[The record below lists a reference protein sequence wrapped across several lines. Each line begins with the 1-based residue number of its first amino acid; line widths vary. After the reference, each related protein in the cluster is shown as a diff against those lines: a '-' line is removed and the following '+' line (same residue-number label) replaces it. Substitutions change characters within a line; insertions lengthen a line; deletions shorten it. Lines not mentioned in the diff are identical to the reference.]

1 MIQNY
6 LKIALRNLLRHKT
19 FSVINI
25 FGLALSMSICLLIIM
40 LVRDAHRYDRF
51 HPEGERVFRV
61 LTDAQR
67 KVGRS
72 ESYASSPYT
81 VAKALREE
89 HPDVELWTPLVR
101 TFGGQLKT
109 GNRSFNFSGM
119 FTDGSFFDMFGF
131 ELTSGDPETALN
143 EPYAVVLTSELATR
157 LFGDNDP
164 LGETLEAPGYAKP
177 FRVTGVLRP
186 FPGKTHL
193 EFTALG
199 SLATQ
204 LAEEKLPDAPQV
216 SENWQNYYSSYNFV
230 RLKTRAGKT
239 TAETALATIV
249 EKKYAG
255 LELESRDAGYRF
267 RLQPLDDITPGGML
281 SNSMGRGMPE
291 FLVWFFSV
299 LGAIVML
306 SACFNYTNLTIARA
320 LVRTREVGVRKVL
333 GASRRQVFGQFIG
346 ESVVLAL
353 VALVAGYGLMKL
365 VKPRFEQLSITE
377 ALDVRVQEDA
387 VLFGQFVLFAVLVG
401 ILAGVLPAFTLSKT
415 SPLAVL
421 QKLQNVQF
429 IRRIGLRKT
438 LLVVQFTVTLVFFI
452 IVTIVWRQ
460 VDHLIVSNFG
470 FDKPHT
476 LLVQLREQPFDRA
489 SAALAQV
496 SGVGNLSGISIPMG
510 TWSDGSDD
518 VRTHAEAERVG
529 VRDYFIDHRY
539 LDHFGIN
546 LAAGE
551 PFPENPAQQCELF
564 AIVNTLFVKQF
575 KLGEQPGDAIGKSIL
590 VGDSL
595 QLTIRGVTEDFPFK
609 PGIYAPEPLL
619 LRYNPSAWQVLN
631 LDIAAGDPAPVLA
644 ALERSWKK
652 LEPDQPFEAGF
663 YDETVRGLYA
673 EMLDLGRIVGFFGLL
688 GMIIA
693 CMGLLGMAIYTVE
706 SRSKEISIRK
716 VIGASPRDIVLQLSK
731 GYLVLFGIAVL
742 IAVPACY
749 LLGSQGLQIFA
760 DRIPLSAAVFLPG
773 VLLLLVVAGITVGS
787 QTVWAAL
794 SSPVQPLRSE

>member
-6 LKIALRNLLRHKT
+6 VKIALRNLLRHKT
-19 FSVINI
+19 FSVINVL
-25 FGLALSMSICLLIIM
+25 GLAFSMSICLLIIM

-51 HPEGERVFRV
+51 HPAGDRVFRV

-67 KVGRS
+67 KSERS

-81 VAKALREE
+81 VAKTLRDEL
-89 HPDVELWTPLVR
+89 PQVELWTPLVR

-109 GNRSFNFSGM
+109 SDRSFNFSGM

-131 ELTSGDPETALN
+131 ELASGDPETALG
-143 EPYAVVLTSELATR
+143 EPYAVVLTEELAVR
-157 LFGDNDP
+157 LFGDKDP
-164 LGETLEAPGYAKP
+164 VGETLEAPGYAKP

-216 SENWQNYYSSYNFV
+216 AENWLNYYGTYNFV
-230 RLKTRAGKT
+230 RLKTRADKPA
-239 TAETALATIV
+239 AESSLATIA

-255 LELESRDAGYRF
+255 LELESRDASYRF
-267 RLQPLDDITPGGML
+267 RLQPLADITPGGML
-281 SNSMGRGMPE
+281 SNSMGRGMPA

-306 SACFNYTNLTIARA
+306 SACFNYTNLTIARS

-333 GASRRQVFGQFIG
+333 GASRWQVFGQFIG

-353 VALVAGYGLMKL
+353 LALVAGYGLMKL
-365 VKPRFEQLSITE
+365 VKPRFEQLSISE

-387 VLFGQFVLFAVLVG
+387 VLYGQFVLFAVLVG
-401 ILAGVLPAFTLSKT
+401 IIAGMLPALTLSKT
-415 SPLAVL
+415 SPLSVL
-421 QKLQNVQF
+421 QKLQNVKL
-429 IRRIGLRKT
+429 IRRIGLRKS

-476 LLVQLREQPFDRA
+476 LLVQLQGQPFDRA
-489 SAALAQV
+489 SASLAQV
-496 SGVGNLSGISIPMG
+496 PGVGKMSGISMPMG
-510 TWSDGSDD
+510 TWNDGSDD
-518 VRTHAEAERVG
+518 VRTHAGAERVG

-539 LDHFGIN
+539 LDHFGIK
-546 LAAGE
+546 LAAGK

-564 AIVNTLFVKQF
+564 AIVNTLFVQQF
-575 KLGEQPGDAIGKSIL
+575 KLGVQPGDAIGKSIL

-595 QLTIRGVTEDFPFK
+595 YLTIRGVTEDFPFK
-609 PGIYAPEPLL
+609 PGMYAPEPLL
-619 LRYNPSAWQVLN
+619 LRYNPTEWQVLN
-631 LDIAAGDPAPVLA
+631 LDIAAGDPIPVLA
-644 ALERSWKK
+644 VLTRNWKK
-652 LEPDQPFEAGF
+652 LEPDQPFQAEF
-663 YDETVRGLYA
+663 YDETVRGVYA

-688 GMIIA
+688 GLIIA

-706 SRSKEISIRK
+706 SKAKEISIRK
-716 VIGASPRDIVLQLSK
+716 VIGAQPRDIVVQLTK
-731 GYLVLFGIAVL
+731 GYLGLLGIAVL
-742 IAVPACY
+742 IAVPLCY
-749 LLGSQGLQIFA
+749 LLGSQMLQTFA
-760 DRIPLSAAVFLPG
+760 DRIPLSAGVFLPG
-773 VLLLLVVAGITVGS
+773 VLLLLVVAGVTVGS

>member
-1 MIQNY
+1 MIHNY
-6 LKIALRNLLRHKT
+6 LKIALRNLLRHRT

-51 HPEGERVFRV
+51 HPDGERIFRV

-67 KVGRS
+67 KAGRS

-81 VAKALREE
+81 VAKALQEE
-89 HPDVELWTPLVR
+89 HPEVELWTPLVR

-109 GNRSFNFSGM
+109 GDRSFNFSGM

-131 ELTSGDPETALN
+131 DLASGDPETALG
-143 EPYAVVLTSELATR
+143 EPYTVVLTSELAAR
-157 LFGDNDP
+157 LFGEDDP
-164 LGETLEAPGYAKP
+164 VGETLEAPGYAKP

-204 LAEEKLPDAPQV
+204 LAEERLPEAWQV
-216 SENWQNYYSSYNFV
+216 SENWQNYYGAYNFV
-230 RLKTRAGKT
+230 RLKTRAGKSD
-239 TAETALATIV
+239 AEAALAAIV
-249 EKKYAG
+249 QEKYSG

-281 SNSMGRGMPE
+281 SNEMGRGMPE
-291 FLVWFFSV
+291 FLVWFFSM

-306 SACFNYTNLTIARA
+306 SACFNYTNLTIARS

-333 GASRRQVFGQFIG
+333 GASRRQVFGQFVG

-353 VALVAGYGLMKL
+353 LALVAGYLLMKL

-387 VLFGQFVLFAVLVG
+387 MLYGQFVLFAVLIGVV
-401 ILAGVLPAFTLSKT
+401 AGLLPALTLSKT

-421 QKLQNVQF
+421 QKLQNVRL

-438 LLVVQFTVTLVFFI
+438 LLVVQFTCTLIFFI

-460 VDHLIVSNFG
+460 VDHLITANFG

-476 LLVQLREQPFDRA
+476 LLVQLQGQPFDRA

-496 SGVGNLSGISIPMG
+496 PGVGNMSAISMPMG
-510 TWSDGSDD
+510 TWDDGLDD
-518 VRTHAEAERVG
+518 VRAHPEAERTG
-529 VRDYFIDHRY
+529 VRDYYIDHRY
-539 LDHFGIN
+539 LDHFGIP

-551 PFPENPAQQCELF
+551 PFPENPVQQCELF

-575 KLGEQPGDAIGKSIL
+575 KLGEQPGDAVGKSIL

-631 LDIAAGDPAPVLA
+631 LEIAAGDPAPVLA

-706 SRSKEISIRK
+706 SRAKEISIRK
-716 VIGASPRDIVLQLSK
+716 VIGARPRDIVMLLSK
-731 GYLVLFGIAVL
+731 GYLGLLGIAVL
-742 IAVPACY
+742 IAVPVCY
-749 LLGSQGLQIFA
+749 LLGNQGLQVFA
-760 DRIPLSAAVFLPG
+760 QRIPLSAGVFLPG
-773 VLLLLVVAGITVGS
+773 VLLLLVVAGVTVGS